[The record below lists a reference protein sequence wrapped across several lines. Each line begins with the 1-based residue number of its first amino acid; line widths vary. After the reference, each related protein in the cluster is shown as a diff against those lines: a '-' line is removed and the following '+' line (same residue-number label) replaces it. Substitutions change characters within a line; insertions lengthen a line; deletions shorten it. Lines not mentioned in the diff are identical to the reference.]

1 MAGAAIRIV
10 LKCNTDPFWRS
21 GIPMS
26 TKADGAEPNS
36 GSNVAS
42 NPGGAVIRALET
54 ADDFRACADLQRLTW
69 GAEFTDLVPAH
80 LMKISQ
86 RIGGLAAGAFD
97 ESEALLGFVFGMTGV
112 RNGSLVHWSDMLAV
126 RAESRGLGFGRLLKQ
141 YQREQLLAIG
151 VPLIEWSF
159 DPLVARNAHLNL
171 VRLGAEVSE
180 YVVDMYGE
188 STSDLHQGLGTDR
201 LVVGWSIV
209 SDPGGGSSRGLP
221 AMQGAWPETSSRV
234 AARGRESDSPSAPGV
249 EGSHRQIRISIPLD
263 IHQVRAASPEAARGW
278 RDSTRA
284 SFLEAMRDGYR
295 VITFETDRDARLGHY
310 VLEQRESDGTGA
322 DGAV

>member
-1 MAGAAIRIV
+1 
-10 LKCNTDPFWRS
+10 
-21 GIPMS
+21 MS
-26 TKADGAEPNS
+26 TKADGAELNS

-54 ADDFRACADLQRLTW
+54 AEDFRSCADLQRLTW

-86 RIGGLAAGAFD
+86 RIGGVAAGAFD

-126 RAESRGLGFGRLLKQ
+126 RAEWRGLGIGQLLKQ
-141 YQREQLLAIG
+141 YQREQLLALG
-151 VPLIEWSF
+151 VPIIEWSF

-171 VRLGAEVSE
+171 VRLGARVSD

-201 LVVGWSIV
+201 LIVGWSIV
-209 SDPGGGSSRGLP
+209 SEPDVGSSQGLT
-221 AMQGAWPETSSRV
+221 AAQAARPEFSSPV
-234 AARGRESDSPSAPGV
+234 ADRGRESVSSSAPTF
-249 EGSHRQIRISIPLD
+249 EGDPRQIRISVPLD
-263 IHQVRAASPEAARGW
+263 IHEIRAASPEDARAW
-278 RDSTRA
+278 RKSTRA
-284 SFLEAMRDGYR
+284 SFLAALRDGYS
-295 VITFETDRDARLGHY
+295 VSTFETDRDARLGHY
-310 VLEQRESDGTGA
+310 VLEQRESAGMRPG
-322 DGAV
+322 GAV